1 MAYNKKKSSKPEE
14 AAEAAVEVAASE
26 EHTHEALEASVASL
40 EAKVVA
46 LEAELAELKASCE
59 AKVCKAEAGGSSAGS
74 IEEIYAYVWNRLRS
88 RNARP

>member
-1 MAYNKKKSSKPEE
+1 MAYKKKSSKSEAPEE
-14 AAEAAVEVAASE
+14 TVVEAAAVVEHS
-26 EHTHEALEASVASL
+26 HEALEASVASL

-46 LEAELAELKASCE
+46 LEAELAELKASCD

-74 IEEIYAYVWNRLRS
+74 IEEIYAYVWKRLRS